1 MITYADDGNTL
12 NPIEPHQ
19 REWALFFIFGLADLD
34 ADVEGWEHQVDWV
47 RARFNSVDA
56 WLGSMGD
63 RHRQDYDWDNPSP
76 EFVARWRRFKAAH
89 ASFVARWRRFK
100 AAHASDTLADIN
112 KSLRTFLFDA

>member
-1 MITYADDGNTL
+1 MITYADDGKTR

-19 REWALFFIFGLADLD
+19 REWALFFIFGLAELD

-56 WLGSMGD
+56 WLGSKGG

-76 EFVARWRRFKAAH
+76 E
-89 ASFVARWRRFK
+89 FVARWRRFK